1 MTNKQLVHQLY
12 DKIVKDLNTTT
23 EQLELIVQLYQAFE
37 TDEERTLRLQKFREV
52 VAKTQQS
59 KI

>member
-37 TDEERTLRLQKFREV
+37 TEQERTERLQKFREV